1 MWNVKLSI
9 LWGCVHSYYFSVVW
23 QQDCRL
29 KLSKIIAV
37 TLQYFF
43 TPLTWL
49 SCFQMERPGINCNS
63 LLFRCIESISPTP
76 TTRCRRFI
84 PITIIIANAS
94 TSRGYVPDSST
105 TNGWATLG
113 TWKLHWKRFVFQ
125 KKGKNK
131 NRRKQQPGNKYYAEI
146 FMVLGAMSER
156 NNNNNNNPN
165 CFSYM
170 PALFE

>member
-1 MWNVKLSI
+1 MCTQLLFFSCMTTRLPFKIVKNNT
-9 LWGCVHSYYFSVVW
+9 SY
-23 QQDCRL
+23 
-29 KLSKIIAV
+29 IAV
-37 TLQYFF
+37 FF

-49 SCFQMERPGINCNS
+49 SCFQMERQWINCNS

-76 TTRCRRFI
+76 TTRCRRFV

-125 KKGKNK
+125 KKQ
-131 NRRKQQPGNKYYAEI
+131 KQKQKKTGTRQYYAEI
-146 FMVLGAMSER
+146 FMVLGAISER
-156 NNNNNNNPN
+156 NNNNPN

-170 PALFE
+170 PALFK